1 MISKI
6 KILTEWV
13 NSKVEITVEGVSKL
27 EDKSIQIIQS
37 EQQRENRLKKNEHSL
52 MGLWENNKRSNT
64 HATEDLKK

>member
-37 EQQRENRLKKNEHSL
+37 TERKQIGKKMSIASWACGKITKDLTLMPLK
-52 MGLWENNKRSNT
+52 T
-64 HATEDLKK
+64 